1 MNGNFYNILN
11 KKFSNYSEN
20 ICFEEESGRIWLYED
35 IENLASSFS
44 AFLNQS
50 GLKKGSKIIVQI
62 EKSVLAVGLYLG
74 CLRSGIIYVPLNVAY
89 TSNEVKYFI
98 EDINPDLIFLSLEK
112 KSEHSALLKNIPD
125 LKSIIFSG
133 KEEDEFFHK
142 INNIKSDTA
151 IEVLDEN
158 DTASIIFTS
167 GTTGKSK
174 GAMLTHKN
182 LSSNAFALNNI
193 WGFKENDILI
203 HSLPIFHV
211 HGLFVALHTAFLSGC
226 KIIYFEKFSPKRIFT
241 YLKNATVMMG
251 VPTYYSR
258 LLSLKDFS
266 KKACKNLR
274 LFISGSAPLTET
286 VFKEFEERSG
296 HKILERYGMSET
308 GMITSNPLDGKRI
321 EGTVGFALPE
331 VNIRICSQEGEILP
345 NNEKGI
351 VEVKG
356 PNVFKGYWN
365 LEEKTKKEFRDD
377 GFFIT
382 GDIGKIDKNNRLT
395 LFGRSSDMVISGGYN
410 IYPKELELILDEIK
424 GISESAVIGC
434 PHNDLGEAIV
444 AILISDKK
452 DSISDDKLT
461 KILLESIAKFK
472 CPLKY
477 FWLEEL
483 PRNTMGKVQKKILR
497 ENYINV
503 FTE

>member
-11 KKFSNYSEN
+11 QNFSNYSKN

-203 HSLPIFHV
+203 HALPIFHV

-226 KIIYFEKFSPKRIFT
+226 KIIYFEKFSPKKIFT
-241 YLKNATVMMG
+241 HLKNATVMMG

-258 LLSLKDFS
+258 LLSLNDFS
-266 KKACKNLR
+266 KKACKSLR

-308 GMITSNPLDGKRI
+308 GMITSNPLEGKRI
-321 EGTVGFALPE
+321 EGTVGFSLPE
-331 VNIRICSQEGEILP
+331 VNIRICNQEGKILP

-365 LEEKTKKEFRDD
+365 LEEKTEMEFRDD

-434 PHNDLGEAIV
+434 PHHDLGEAIV

-452 DSISDDKLT
+452 DSISDDKLS

-483 PRNTMGKVQKKILR
+483 PRNAMGKVQKKILR

>member
-1 MNGNFYNILN
+1 MNGNFYNILS

-20 ICFEEESGRIWLYED
+20 ICFEEESGRIWRYED
-35 IENLASSFS
+35 IKNLASKFS

-50 GLKKGSKIIVQI
+50 GLKKGSKVIVQVD
-62 EKSVLAVGLYLG
+62 KSVLAVGLYLG

-89 TSNEVKYFI
+89 TSNELKYFI

-112 KSEHSALLKNIPD
+112 KYEHSKLLKNIPD

-133 KEEDEFFHK
+133 KEKDKFFHK
-142 INNIKSDTA
+142 IDNIKNDTE

-182 LSSNAFALNNI
+182 LSSNAFALNDI
-193 WGFKENDILI
+193 WSFKENDILI

-226 KIIYFEKFSPKRIFT
+226 KIIYFEKFSPKKILK
-241 YLKNATVMMG
+241 YLKIATVMMG

-274 LFISGSAPLTET
+274 LFISGSAPLTEA

-321 EGTVGFALPE
+321 AGTVGFVLPE
-331 VNIRICSQEGEILP
+331 VSIRICSQEGEILP

-377 GFFIT
+377 DFFIT
-382 GDIGKIDKNNRLT
+382 GDIGKIDENNRLT

-410 IYPKELELILDEIK
+410 IYPKELELILDEIE

-434 PHNDLGEAIV
+434 PHHDLGEAIV

-452 DSISDDKLT
+452 DSISNDKLN

-477 FWLEEL
+477 FWLDEL